1 MPRRSVLHRAFAAL
15 AVMGFLVAVLA
26 QSVSAQINPPVPAPT
41 GPVNPAIPAAAT
53 PFATPSPTAE
63 SSPAAEASPEASP
76 VAGESPTPAAGEPGA
91 PAPGQSA
98 TPAAGESATPA
109 PGETAPGEAS
119 PSPSP
124 TPTQP
129 PIVVTPA
136 TPSIEPGRTVL
147 ARVNSAAGTLT
158 VTVADPSIAT
168 VAVDQVARTIAITGV
183 AVGSTIV
190 TVGDSRGLTR
200 DVAVRVAYDAGTIAP
215 ALALHVTG
223 NPASVDFL
231 RNTAIDA
238 AEAAATLRPGARI
251 YVPADAVT
259 VRAPLPSDNHISID
273 VPVQILGDAYI
284 TASGTT
290 HIAFENDA
298 LPKLAPSQLLV
309 SDYPERLTADG
320 VLFTATIDR
329 TASQR
334 FLYYHFNPGTEPPRR
349 ILVKAT
355 NNAATPAVVH
365 VIAALAGPGAN
376 EMEVGHNATRS
387 FLVRSRRNEGTIVTI
402 PPRATVNIVN
412 HNLPPNS
419 VVNGIMQLRELSGDP
434 LNIAVV
440 AQQADAPL
448 DQSADAANLLAG
460 GAPHARGVYPVPEFF
475 SDYTFF
481 TDAPPLE
488 IPIGQLPLPNLR
500 EGEALSGDYGVMQ
513 SVHVVIVN
521 PSRFGQAIA
530 LYANPRGGDATGTF
544 IIDDTIVQAHRL
556 TAFSRYKIW
565 QETIAPG
572 TYRSLRITTMPEGG
586 SSYPLRLVFAQDD
599 GSVAPG
605 APGSPVY

>member
-1 MPRRSVLHRAFAAL
+1 MPRRFVLRRAFTAI
-15 AVMGFLVAVLA
+15 AVIGFLVVVLA
-26 QSVSAQINPPVPAPT
+26 RTVGAQINPPVPAPS
-41 GPVNPAIPAAAT
+41 GPVNPAIPTTDAG
-53 PFATPSPTAE
+53 PLATPSPAAE
-63 SSPAAEASPEASP
+63 SSPSAETSPAAEASPGASP
-76 VAGESPTPAAGEPGA
+76 EVSP
-91 PAPGQSA
+91 S
-98 TPAAGESATPA
+98 PA
-109 PGETAPGEAS
+109 PGETAPSEG

-124 TPTQP
+124 TPTPP

-136 TPSIEPGRTVL
+136 TPAIEPGRTIL
-147 ARVNSAAGTLT
+147 ARVNSAAGTITAVAADPAIAT
-158 VTVADPSIAT
+158 VTV
-168 VAVDQVARTIAITGV
+168 DQTARTLAITGV
-183 AVGSTIV
+183 AVGNTIV

-200 DVAVRVAYDAGTIAP
+200 DVAVRVAYDAGTIVG
-215 ALALHVTG
+215 ALPLHVTG
-223 NPASVDFL
+223 NPASVEFL
-231 RNTAIDA
+231 RSTAIEA

-251 YVPADAVT
+251 YVPADAVA
-259 VRAPLPSDNHISID
+259 VHAPLPTDNHISVD
-273 VPVQILGDAYI
+273 VPIQILGDAYI
-284 TASGTT
+284 TANGTT
-290 HIAFENDA
+290 HVAIENDA
-298 LPKLAPSQLLV
+298 LPRVAPSQLLV

-334 FLYYHFNPGTEPPRR
+334 FLYYHFNPGTEPARR

-355 NNAATPAVVH
+355 NKAATPAVLH

-387 FLVRSRRNEGTIVTI
+387 FLVRARSNEGTIVTI
-402 PPRATVNIVN
+402 PPGATVNIVN
-412 HNLPPNS
+412 HNLPPNAI
-419 VVNGIMQLRELSGDP
+419 VNGIMQLRELSGDP

-440 AQQADAPL
+440 AQHADAPL

-460 GAPHARGVYPVPEFF
+460 GAPHARGQYPVPEFF

-481 TDAPPLE
+481 TDSPPLE

-513 SVHVVIVN
+513 SVRVVIVN
-521 PSRFGQAIA
+521 TSRFGQAIA

-556 TAFSRYKIW
+556 TAYSRYKIW